1 MKNHIRVRFAPSP
14 TGPLHVGNARTALF
28 NFLYARQKEGTFVLR
43 LEDTDAERSTAE
55 AERMILQDLRWL
67 GCDWDEGP
75 DRPGAQGPYRQSE
88 RLEVYRRYA
97 EELLVKGSAY
107 RCYCTPEELEEKRKR
122 FLAQG
127 IPPRY
132 DGRCRNLTPQEEHT
146 LSVAGRSSSLR
157 FRVEAR
163 NVEFQDL
170 VKGRVSFDAQK
181 IGDFIILRSDGMA
194 PYNFA
199 VVVDDG
205 LMGITHVLRGEDHLT
220 NTPRQLLL
228 YKTLGFSPPQF
239 AHLPLILGPDRTPLS
254 KRHGAT
260 AVAYFREEGYLPA
273 ALANYLALLGWSGEE
288 GREIYGL
295 EELIKNFSLERV
307 SRSPAIFNYEKLNW
321 VNRTHLKALPGDKK
335 LELARPF
342 LEKKGLHPAK
352 MDEPWWQAALEVV
365 WGEVDHLSQL
375 ADHLAIL
382 CEDRQ
387 AMEAEAQSLLQK
399 EESRKILEE
408 LQGELRTVEE
418 VDADNYRRILSSL
431 AQRLHLSGRRLYMPL
446 RAALTGK
453 TRGPELDK
461 IFILLGK
468 ERVLKRVG
476 FALRPAEA
484 GRSRE
489 GES

>member
-1 MKNHIRVRFAPSP
+1 MKDQVRVRFAPSP

-43 LEDTDAERSTAE
+43 LEDTDAERSTSE

-75 DRPGAQGPYRQSE
+75 DHPGGQGPYRQSE
-88 RLEVYRRYA
+88 RIQIYRRYA
-97 EELLVKGSAY
+97 EELLAKGNAY

-122 FLAQG
+122 FLARG

-132 DGRCRNLTPQEEHT
+132 DGRCRDLTPQEERT
-146 LSVAGRSSSLR
+146 LSAAGRSSSLR

-181 IGDFIILRSDGMA
+181 LGDFIILRSDGMA

-205 LMGITHVLRGEDHLT
+205 LMGISHVLRGEDHLT

-228 YKTLGFSPPQF
+228 YKALGFSPPQF
-239 AHLPLILGPDRTPLS
+239 AHLPLILGSDRTPLS

-260 AVAYFREEGYLPA
+260 SVAHFREEGYLPG

-288 GREIYGL
+288 GREIYSVG
-295 EELIKNFSLERV
+295 ELIENFSLERV
-307 SRSPAIFNYEKLNW
+307 SRSPAIFSYEKLKW
-321 VNRTHLKALPGDKK
+321 VNRIHLKDLPGDRK

-342 LEKKGLHPAK
+342 LERKGLHPAET
-352 MDEPWWQAALEVV
+352 DRPWWQAALEAV

-382 CEDRQ
+382 CEERW
-387 AMEAEAQSLLQK
+387 AIETEAQSLLQK

-408 LQGELRTVEE
+408 LRGELRTVEE

-446 RAALTGK
+446 RAALTGR

-461 IFILLGK
+461 IFVLLGK
-468 ERVLKRVG
+468 ERVLKRVE
-476 FALRPAEA
+476 FALRPAES